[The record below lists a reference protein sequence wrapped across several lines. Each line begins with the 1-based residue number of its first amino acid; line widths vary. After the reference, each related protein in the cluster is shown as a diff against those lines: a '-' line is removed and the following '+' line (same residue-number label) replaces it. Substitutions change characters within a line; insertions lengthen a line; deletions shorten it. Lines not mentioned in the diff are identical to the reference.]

1 MSKKLLSIVTALFV
15 LFNLFSA
22 AAPASA
28 LVSLTARGTVISI
41 NKRTHVM
48 TLQNLAGVK
57 TRLKYTA
64 DTKLTVRGRA
74 VTIARLHVGDR
85 LVMNYTPTAAT
96 GAIKGTATD
105 GEDTPGA
112 YEFEGLVSSVDP
124 IAGTLDIASI
134 DGGSIVTLKVDSSTV
149 ITRED
154 AAATLAD
161 LQFGDRVEAK
171 YNSGNMLASSLKAE
185 TDVENDEAKGVITAI
200 DTATGDITF
209 TPLLGGAD
217 ITIHTNAQT
226 VFMFRDSP
234 GKLSN
239 LQVGDE
245 IEAKYDATTL
255 LAGFVEVE
263 VEHD

>member
-1 MSKKLLSIVTALFV
+1 MFKKLLTLVTTLFV
-15 LFNLFSA
+15 VFSMFAA

-28 LVSLTARGTVISI
+28 LTSRTARGTVISI

-64 DTKLTVRGRA
+64 ETKLTVRGRA

-85 LVMNYTPTAAT
+85 LVMGYNPATAV
-96 GAIKGTATD
+96 GAIKGTATSGD
-105 GEDTPGA
+105 DTPGL
-112 YEFEGLVSSVDP
+112 YEIEGLVSSVDP
-124 IAGTLDIASI
+124 VAGTLDIAPTN
-134 DGGSIVTLKVDSSTV
+134 GGSIVTVKVDAATV

-154 AAATLAD
+154 LAVTLAD

-171 YNSGNMLASSLKAE
+171 YNSGSLVASTIKAE
-185 TDVENDEAKGVITAI
+185 TDVENDEAKGIITAI

-209 TPLLGGAD
+209 TPELGGAD
-217 ITIHTNAQT
+217 ITIHTDAQT

-234 GKLSN
+234 GKLAN

-245 IEAKYDATTL
+245 IEAKYDPTTL
-255 LAGFVEVE
+255 HASFVEVE